1 MLNKIFIMGRL
12 TADIELR
19 RTPTGTPVASFK
31 LAVKRDGKEDAT
43 DFIDVV
49 VWNGTAE
56 FASRYFS
63 KGRMMVVVGRLQIR
77 EWQDKQGNKRKSAE
91 VIADDIYFGDSKRE
105 DRGKSFVEISDKGE
119 KLPF

>member
-12 TADIELR
+12 IADIELR
-19 RTPTGTPVASFK
+19 RTASGKPVASFK
-31 LAVKRDGKEDAT
+31 LAVKRDGKEDVT

-49 VWNGTAE
+49 AWNGTAE

-91 VIADDIYFGDSKRE
+91 VIADDIYFGDSKKE
-105 DRGKSFVEISDKGE
+105 DKGKSFTEIPDDDND
-119 KLPF
+119 LPF

>member
-63 KGRMMVVVGRLQIR
+63 KGRMMIVSGRLQIR

-105 DRGKSFVEISDKGE
+105 DRGKSFVEIPDNGE
-119 KLPF
+119 ELPF

>member
-12 TADIELR
+12 TADVELR
-19 RTPTGTPVASFK
+19 RTTTGKPVASFK

-49 VWNGTAE
+49 AWNGTAE

-63 KGRMMVVVGRLQIR
+63 KGRMMIVEGRLQIR

-91 VIADDIYFGDSKRE
+91 VIAEEIYFGDSKKE
-105 DRGKSFVEISDKGE
+105 DKGKSFAEIPDDDGD
-119 KLPF
+119 LPF

>member
-12 TADIELR
+12 TGDIELR
-19 RTPTGTPVASFK
+19 RTTTGKPVASFK

-49 VWNGTAE
+49 AWNGTAE

-63 KGRMMVVVGRLQIR
+63 KGRMMVVSGRLQIR

-91 VIADDIYFGDSKRE
+91 VVADDIYFGDSKKE
-105 DRGKSFVEISDKGE
+105 DNGKSFVEIPDDDSD
-119 KLPF
+119 LPF

>member
-12 TADIELR
+12 TSDVELR
-19 RTPTGTPVASFK
+19 RTTTGKPVTSFK

-49 VWNGTAE
+49 AWNGTAE
-56 FASRYFS
+56 FASRYFG

-91 VIADDIYFGDSKRE
+91 VVADDIYFGDSKK
-105 DRGKSFVEISDKGE
+105 DDHGKSFAEIPDDDGD
-119 KLPF
+119 LPF